1 MNELHYAYFDEEE
14 IEYIEEAVKDIIEIY
29 TLMNWD
35 HTPDEE
41 MLTNHICDSI
51 LEIRA
56 DETLNYA
63 VRWRVKI
70 QSDPFAAIGQEI
82 SLIF

>member
-14 IEYIEEAVKDIIEIY
+14 IEYIEEAISEILEIY
-29 TLMNWD
+29 ILMEWEPA
-35 HTPDEE
+35 PDYE
-41 MLTNHICDSI
+41 MLTNHVCDSI

-56 DETLNYA
+56 DETLSYA

-70 QSDPFAAIGQEI
+70 QNDPFSPIGQEI
-82 SLIF
+82 SLTF